1 MPIPQTREARISDL
15 DLAALLVA
23 EGLSFVRLEGSPDPH
38 RKLFVIAGDAE
49 QLDRLSTSFNRGEA
63 VVHVAAFVAARRRL
77 RSALVRGVE
86 VSA

>member
-1 MPIPQTREARISDL
+1 MPGPQTREARISDL

-23 EGLSFVRLEGSPDPH
+23 EGLSFVRLEGSPDPR

-49 QLDRLSTSFNRGEA
+49 QIDRLSISFHRAEA
-63 VVHVAAFVAARRRL
+63 VVQVVAFIAARRRL
-77 RSALVRGVE
+77 RSALVRGTD